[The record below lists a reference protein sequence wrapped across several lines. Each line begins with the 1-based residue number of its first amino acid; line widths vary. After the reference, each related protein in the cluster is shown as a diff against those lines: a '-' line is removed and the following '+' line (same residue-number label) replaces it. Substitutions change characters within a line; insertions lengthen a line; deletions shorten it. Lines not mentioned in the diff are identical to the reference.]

1 MSKDHETVRQKKYME
16 IIEKENTVFE
26 AAGNKVG
33 NQLKKTVKNVLG
45 PAINSF
51 IIWVLQES
59 RKNGVQRLYFLARD
73 GYLMY
78 QCARIY
84 CEKQKLPIECR
95 YLSCSR
101 YSVRIPLFHMDMEEA
116 LEYVCRGGI
125 DVTLDKILERAGLTC
140 QEKEH
145 TLALLSGS
153 EKRRQVLPYAEL
165 PKIKESLRN
174 RRYFMDCMYQ
184 HSTETYP
191 VFKEY
196 L

>member
-33 NQLKKTVKNVLG
+33 NQLEKTVKNVLG

-101 YSVRIPLFHMDMEEA
+101 YSVRIPLFHMDME
-116 LEYVCRGGI
+116 
-125 DVTLDKILERAGLTC
+125 
-140 QEKEH
+140 
-145 TLALLSGS
+145 
-153 EKRRQVLPYAEL
+153 
-165 PKIKESLRN
+165 
-174 RRYFMDCMYQ
+174 
-184 HSTETYP
+184 
-191 VFKEY
+191 
-196 L
+196 